1 MYFASCRLFR
11 VGKDLKRQRLAN
23 LVDLYPCLSCMQL
36 AFIYALKL
44 NVSLLWTCQGLDH
57 SLLHSQVN
65 LFPTPYNPFLPNRHR
80 PLFLLP
86 VSAHPP
92 QLPPSTSARG
102 SGPARGH
109 HPPPLLVHV
118 PPLQFIFSWTYSN
131 YLLSVVL
138 PGALHAAVS
147 ESCPKSRPDFSSRK
161 AHSHQR
167 AQLVPP
173 VVHAV
178 SCSPLS
184 PTPSPVNFTGL
195 CVIQLP
201 GFIRFSLSSPKPL
214 NRFLGNWI

>member
-1 MYFASCRLFR
+1 MYFVSCRLFR

-118 PPLQFIFSWTYSN
+118 PPPSVHF
-131 YLLSVVL
+131 LLNVL
-138 PGALHAAVS
+138 KLSALCGFAWCAACCS
-147 ESCPKSRPDFSSRK
+147 FRK
-161 AHSHQR
+161 
-167 AQLVPP
+167 
-173 VVHAV
+173 
-178 SCSPLS
+178 LS
-184 PTPSPVNFTGL
+184 K
-195 CVIQLP
+195 IEAW
-201 GFIRFSLSSPKPL
+201 
-214 NRFLGNWI
+214 FLF

>member
-1 MYFASCRLFR
+1 MYFVSCRLFR

-57 SLLHSQVN
+57 SLLHSRSN

-80 PLFLLP
+80 LLFLLP

-109 HPPPLLVHV
+109 HPPPLLVHE
-118 PPLQFIFSWTYSN
+118 PPL
-131 YLLSVVL
+131 
-138 PGALHAAVS
+138 
-147 ESCPKSRPDFSSRK
+147 FSSFSPEHTQIICSLWFCLVRCMLQFQK
-161 AHSHQR
+161 AVQNR
-167 AQLVPP
+167 
-173 VVHAV
+173 
-178 SCSPLS
+178 
-184 PTPSPVNFTGL
+184 GL
-195 CVIQLP
+195 I
-201 GFIRFSLSSPKPL
+201 SLLEKLIHIKGP
-214 NRFLGNWI
+214 N